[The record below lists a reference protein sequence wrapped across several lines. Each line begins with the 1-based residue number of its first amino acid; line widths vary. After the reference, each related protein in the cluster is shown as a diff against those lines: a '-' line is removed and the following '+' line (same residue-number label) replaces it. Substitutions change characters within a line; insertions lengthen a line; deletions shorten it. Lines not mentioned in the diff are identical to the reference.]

1 VEQSLLLVG
10 SISLDSAEDVLRSF
24 GGALGPS
31 LTAMPDG
38 EVGPRKHWISRI
50 HYQVL
55 ATHPDLE
62 IVRRPRPEDGVERLN
77 PRDAADSWQFRVRE
91 SVARVRF
98 GDPGWRLGY
107 AREAIGSYFVFKTL
121 RQQGVLARHLRFQ
134 VSLPSVNSA
143 LPPRIFPDPA
153 DVAKVR
159 PGFAEA
165 LAAEIDTIV
174 AKIPGE
180 DLAIQWDCATEVQ
193 DAYGA
198 IPGYAAEGAIARNL
212 EQFRALSP
220 RVPDTAML
228 GYHFC
233 FGTLGGWPRFAPAD
247 LSATVALANAVVE
260 GSGRRVDWIHIP
272 VLDGADD
279 RFLAPLADLKPRGAR
294 VYLGVIHHMDG
305 FAARGATARK
315 YLPEFGVAAYCG
327 FGRMPPSQMPAVL
340 EEHRQASQAA
350 G

>member
-1 VEQSLLLVG
+1 
-10 SISLDSAEDVLRSF
+10 
-24 GGALGPS
+24 
-31 LTAMPDG
+31 
-38 EVGPRKHWISRI
+38 
-50 HYQVL
+50 
-55 ATHPDLE
+55 
-62 IVRRPRPEDGVERLN
+62 
-77 PRDAADSWQFRVRE
+77 
-91 SVARVRF
+91 
-98 GDPGWRLGY
+98 
-107 AREAIGSYFVFKTL
+107 
-121 RQQGVLARHLRFQ
+121 
-134 VSLPSVNSA
+134 
-143 LPPRIFPDPA
+143 
-153 DVAKVR
+153 
-159 PGFAEA
+159 
-165 LAAEIDTIV
+165 
-174 AKIPGE
+174 
-180 DLAIQWDCATEVQ
+180 VQ

-198 IPGYAAEGAIARNL
+198 IPGYPAEGAIARNL

-220 RVPDTAML
+220 HVPENAML
-228 GYHFC
+228 GYHLC

-305 FAARGATARK
+305 FAARVATARK

-327 FGRMPPSQMPAVL
+327 FGRMPPAQMAAVL

>member
-1 VEQSLLLVG
+1 
-10 SISLDSAEDVLRSF
+10 
-24 GGALGPS
+24 
-31 LTAMPDG
+31 
-38 EVGPRKHWISRI
+38 
-50 HYQVL
+50 
-55 ATHPDLE
+55 
-62 IVRRPRPEDGVERLN
+62 
-77 PRDAADSWQFRVRE
+77 
-91 SVARVRF
+91 
-98 GDPGWRLGY
+98 
-107 AREAIGSYFVFKTL
+107 
-121 RQQGVLARHLRFQ
+121 
-134 VSLPSVNSA
+134 
-143 LPPRIFPDPA
+143 
-153 DVAKVR
+153 
-159 PGFAEA
+159 
-165 LAAEIDTIV
+165 
-174 AKIPGE
+174 
-180 DLAIQWDCATEVQ
+180 VQ

-198 IPGYAAEGAIARNL
+198 IPGYPAEGAIARNL

-220 RVPDTAML
+220 HVPENAML

-260 GSGRRVDWIHIP
+260 DSGRRVDWIHIP

-305 FAARGATARK
+305 FAARVATARK

-327 FGRMPPSQMPAVL
+327 FGRMPPAQMPAVL